1 MLVVITAGSVTA
13 SSLDNY
19 TSNFKFNTVSN
30 GYGILKAK
38 IGLLTYDEAV
48 HARGGYPFINTQN
61 YMSTELYNTIKK
73 DIVKD
78 TISFLIFI

>member
-1 MLVVITAGSVTA
+1 MKNLKMLVVITAGSVTA

-30 GYGILKAK
+30 GYGILKTK

-48 HARGGYPFINTQN
+48 YARGVIHLKYTKLYE
-61 YMSTELYNTIKK
+61 YMI
-73 DIVKD
+73 I
-78 TISFLIFI
+78 

>member
-30 GYGILKAK
+30 EYGILKPK
-38 IGLLTYDEAV
+38 SRVINILWSSTCK
-48 HARGGYPFINTQN
+48 GGYPFINTQN
-61 YMSTELYNTIKK
+61 YMSTELYNTIKNM
-73 DIVKD
+73 I
-78 TISFLIFI
+78 

>member
-30 GYGILKAK
+30 GYGILKTK
-38 IGLLTYDEAV
+38 SGLLAYDEAV
-48 HARGGYPFINTQN
+48 HAGVFIHLKYTK
-61 YMSTELYNTIKK
+61 LYEYRI
-73 DIVKD
+73 I
-78 TISFLIFI
+78 